1 MGARFLVWHVVV
13 NELLLVWLLKSTA
26 ALLLVPR
33 QLLCTHR
40 VCRRR
45 RLSTYQLCPLGSSHW
60 EGAQAVIVRIRSAGE
75 LSQPGLPTGLTLK
88 GCWRL
93 RLLEYQLCPLGSS
106 PWEGACRLHEQ
117 VHPLPIW
124 HSPKEEAACTWQSST
139 DVQGH
144 CMPHVASTMHATPVQ
159 TSPAGLPFQQ
169 MHAVTDTSATSA
181 KSRKPRPVQPAGM
194 QCSREE

>member
-13 NELLLVWLLKSTA
+13 NDLLRVWLLKSTA

-33 QLLCTHR
+33 QLLCTHQ

-45 RLSTYQLCPLGSSHW
+45 KLST
-60 EGAQAVIVRIRSAGE
+60 
-75 LSQPGLPTGLTLK
+75 
-88 GCWRL
+88 
-93 RLLEYQLCPLGSS
+93 YQLCPLGSS

-144 CMPHVASTMHATPVQ
+144 RMPHVASTMHATPVQ
-159 TSPAGLPFQQ
+159 TSPAGLPLQQ